1 MVNSQIPTLLFG
13 DEDLVLSMPS
23 SILEIEK
30 TFVPVESESKGY
42 CIQVE
47 DGKVV
52 VTRRNPWQVIAG
64 LPSIYR
70 FVGRLSELRQG
81 DGAVSIPGTVTM
93 KPHQKVFLSIW
104 FGLLLIFL
112 VISLAQAI
120 LLAGRVM
127 FFSNSVPTD
136 DLATIGFMLGSGALV
151 VVIGIGVLVAVR
163 LIFRGERRRLI
174 EFCAGDQTMSRTFP
188 DLPEWSFDIDEVSAG
203 VYQIIATDRQGRRI
217 SKTGIDPEALIQ
229 ECRREAG
236 SISLKSSNGCR

>member
-13 DEDLVLSMPS
+13 DENLVLSMPS

-174 EFCAGDQTMSRTFP
+174 EFCAHQRSDKEP
-188 DLPEWSFDIDEVSAG
+188 
-203 VYQIIATDRQGRRI
+203 
-217 SKTGIDPEALIQ
+217 
-229 ECRREAG
+229 G
-236 SISLKSSNGCR
+236 SN